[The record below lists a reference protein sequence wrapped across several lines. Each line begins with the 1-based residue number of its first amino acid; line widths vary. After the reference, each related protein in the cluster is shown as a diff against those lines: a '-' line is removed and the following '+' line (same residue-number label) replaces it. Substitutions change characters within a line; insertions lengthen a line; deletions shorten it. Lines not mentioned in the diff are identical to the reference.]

1 MNKRLPMPKLFDKVT
16 IFIKIFWSNDT
27 MIIERVFSHQCMFEF
42 ILYIIFCAK
51 HLENVTMSL

>member
-1 MNKRLPMPKLFDKVT
+1 MPKLFDKVT